1 MSSHPAPIE
10 AVPVVPPQPTL
21 FGHPVGLFVLFFAE
35 MWERFS
41 YYGMRGLLKLY
52 MVNYLFVA
60 SRQILQ
66 GSQDRIPGDPNAV
79 VGWHFFRQ
87 LIDSDPNTP
96 PGAYA
101 SVIYGW
107 YTGLVYL
114 TPLLGGF
121 WRTAIGASGRLF
133 FSAAP

>member
-1 MSSHPAPIE
+1 MSAS
-10 AVPVVPPQPTL
+10 PVVDALERPVPLTAFERRFKHPP
-21 FGHPVGLFVLFFAE
+21 GLVILFFAE

-66 GSQDRIPGDPNAV
+66 GGTDHTEGNPALVWGWNFIHNMIDSSPNA
-79 VGWHFFRQ
+79 
-87 LIDSDPNTP
+87 PA
-96 PGAYA
+96 GAYA

-114 TPLLGGF
+114 TPLFGGYL
-121 WRTAIGASGRLF
+121 AD
-133 FSAAP
+133 